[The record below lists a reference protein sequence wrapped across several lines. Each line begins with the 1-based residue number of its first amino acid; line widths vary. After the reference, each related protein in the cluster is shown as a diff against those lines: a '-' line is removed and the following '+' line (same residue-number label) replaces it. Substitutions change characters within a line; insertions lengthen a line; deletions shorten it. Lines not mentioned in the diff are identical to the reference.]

1 MELMTV
7 ALINAAVLGTPI
19 VIGISWWIWFRRDR
33 TLSPR
38 WRVHVLLTSLI
49 AISVNALMFYAWF
62 AHARIVENATATS
75 DLRNTIANL
84 ELRNTLG
91 NYVALPPRHTGA
103 SWSNRRLGAQR
114 ALCLRSRRL
123 WDSSFGLV
131 SLFCDTSQLIAP
143 RNSSRDVT
151 SDSSISRWPTCSR
164 NTTVQ
169 RLAEVPGRFPHPSIS
184 PPGRRLSRQ

>member
-62 AHARIVENATATS
+62 AHARIVENATGYLGLEEYNS
-75 DLRNTIANL
+75 ELGIEEYVR
-84 ELRNTLG
+84 ELR
-91 NYVALPPRHTGA
+91 
-103 SWSNRRLGAQR
+103 
-114 ALCLRSRRL
+114 RSTP
-123 WDSSFGLV
+123 SSY
-131 SLFCDTSQLIAP
+131 
-143 RNSSRDVT
+143 
-151 SDSSISRWPTCSR
+151 
-164 NTTVQ
+164 
-169 RLAEVPGRFPHPSIS
+169 GR
-184 PPGRRLSRQ
+184 